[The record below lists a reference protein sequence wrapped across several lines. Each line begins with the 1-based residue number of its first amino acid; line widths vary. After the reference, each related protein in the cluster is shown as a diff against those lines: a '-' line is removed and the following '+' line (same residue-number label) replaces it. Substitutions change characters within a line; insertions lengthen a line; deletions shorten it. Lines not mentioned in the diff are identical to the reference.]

1 MFDERSNGLNENG
14 QAFANNMQNSSGENT
29 QSASD
34 VQNTPAP
41 EFEPINIDEINKAGN
56 ASPVSQQAQQDYSQN
71 NFTPFENQPPVTEE
85 RPVVDSLPNHEPNMT
100 AGTEYY
106 GGTAYTRNVDG
117 NSTSGYEWNDSAAK
131 AYSAK
136 KAKSNS
142 GKGFKIFVGA
152 VLSVFTLSV
161 VALTLM
167 VVNYTVGGGELFNG
181 NTDFSDGLL
190 PDGDAPKSNSTA
202 ADVPDVPASS
212 SNFVVYDKD
221 ELAGQVLT
229 IPQIA
234 AKCSPS
240 SVGIVSQVEVSYSYP
255 FGFGT
260 SKSLS
265 EASGSGFIYS
275 SDGYIIT
282 NHHVIE
288 NAKQVT
294 VILHDGTQHEAE
306 IIGSDSLSD
315 IAVLK
320 ITPAEGTPLTPME
333 IGNSDELVVGESV
346 VAIGCPAGIEFIG
359 TVTDG
364 IVSAINR
371 NVEITDNYGTVQK
384 TMTLIQTNA
393 TINQGNSGG
402 PLINT
407 RGQVIGINTLK
418 LNSSS
423 YEGIGFSIPM
433 NGAMPVIKQ
442 LIEHGKVIERT
453 QDDFAY
459 GKGVIGITGSAISED
474 EAEYYNIP
482 LGVLVVQIDK
492 NSSASKA
499 GLRRGDI
506 ITHYNGKKVSSVE
519 EINEAKGSGRA
530 GEEVTVTVYRDSESG
545 SDEGD
550 TFDITFTLDAQ
561 K

>member
-1 MFDERSNGLNENG
+1 MFDEKNNGFNANENIDN
-14 QAFANNMQNSSGENT
+14 QPI
-29 QSASD
+29 SASHD
-34 VQNTPAP
+34 AQCVDNGNTNAYSNDNAEALDSQNVPDNEYSAPVVQ
-41 EFEPINIDEINKAGN
+41 EPIKVTDSRPSMDYQQYGATTYQPQA
-56 ASPVSQQAQQDYSQN
+56 ASQD
-71 NFTPFENQPPVTEE
+71 
-85 RPVVDSLPNHEPNMT
+85 
-100 AGTEYY
+100 YY
-106 GGTAYTRNVDG
+106 GGVAYTKNVDG
-117 NSTSGYEWNDSAAK
+117 ENKSGYEWNTDANGEKVKS
-131 AYSAK
+131 K
-136 KAKSNS
+136 KEITNS
-142 GKGFKIFVGA
+142 GKGFKIFIGS
-152 VLSVFTLSV
+152 VLTVFTISV
-161 VALTLM
+161 LVLTAMVANQLVTNTTLG
-167 VVNYTVGGGELFNG
+167 VDSTTITVDDSQKDKGVQITSPG
-181 NTDFSDGLL
+181 
-190 PDGDAPKSNSTA
+190 
-202 ADVPDVPASS
+202 VPASS
-212 SNFVVYDKD
+212 SSYVAFDRTEYDG
-221 ELAGQVLT
+221 EILT

-255 FGFGT
+255 FGFGSGT
-260 SKSLS
+260 GVS

-288 NAKQVT
+288 DAKKVT
-294 VILHDGTQHEAE
+294 VILHNSAEYEAQ
-306 IIGSDSLSD
+306 IVGSDSLSD

-320 ITPAEGTPLTPME
+320 INPDKDTPLIPME

-371 NVEITDNYGTVQK
+371 NVEISNDYGTNQK

-393 TINQGNSGG
+393 TINHGNSGG

-418 LNSSS
+418 LSSS
-423 YEGIGFSIPM
+423 TYEGIGFSIPM
-433 NGAMPVIKQ
+433 NGAMPIIKQ

-459 GKGVIGITGSAISED
+459 GKGVIGISGSAISED
-474 EAEYYNIP
+474 ESEYYNIP

-492 NSSASKA
+492 NSSAAKA

-506 ITHYNGKKVSSVE
+506 ITHYNGKKVTSVD
-519 EINEAKGSGRA
+519 EINQAKGSARA
-530 GEEVTVTVYRDSESG
+530 GEQVTVTVYRDSENG
-545 SDEGD
+545 YGD
-550 TFDITFTLDAQ
+550 GETLDITFTLDAQ
-561 K
+561 S

>member
-1 MFDERSNGLNENG
+1 MFDEKNYSFNDNINNTDNMPKEIENATTPADALSCENSNSECQSQDCSNNINEIETEFV
-14 QAFANNMQNSSGENT
+14 QHT
-29 QSASD
+29 QSVSD
-34 VQNTPAP
+34 TQVQSD
-41 EFEPINIDEINKAGN
+41 F
-56 ASPVSQQAQQDYSQN
+56 
-71 NFTPFENQPPVTEE
+71 
-85 RPVVDSLPNHEPNMT
+85 
-100 AGTEYY
+100 Y
-106 GGTAYTRNVDG
+106 GGVAYTKNVDG
-117 NSTSGYEWNDSAAK
+117 ESKNGYEWNANAENNSDKARKNKNDS
-131 AYSAK
+131 S
-136 KAKSNS
+136 
-142 GKGFKIFVGA
+142 KGFRIFIGS
-152 VLSVFTLSV
+152 VLAVFTLSV
-161 VALTLM
+161 VTLTAM
-167 VVNYTVGGGELFNG
+167 VACHVLFNDDAFG
-181 NTDFSDGLL
+181 EKDFFTKNEKHQQSVSVNN
-190 PDGDAPKSNSTA
+190 PEI
-202 ADVPDVPASS
+202 PASTN
-212 SNFVVYDKD
+212 NFVAFDKS
-221 ELAGQVLT
+221 EFEGEALS

-240 SVGIVSQVEVSYSYP
+240 SVGIISQVEVSYSYP

-260 SKSLS
+260 SKGVS

-288 NAKQVT
+288 NAKKVT
-294 VILHDGTQHEAE
+294 VILHDGKELEAE

-320 ITPAEGTPLTPME
+320 VTPDKDTPLIPME
-333 IGNSDELVVGESV
+333 IGNSDELVVGEAV

-364 IVSAINR
+364 IISAINR
-371 NVEITDNYGTVQK
+371 NVEITDSYGATQK

-393 TINQGNSGG
+393 TINHGNSGG

-433 NGAMPVIKQ
+433 NGAMPIIKQ
-442 LIEHGKVIERT
+442 LIEHGKVVERT

-482 LGVLVVQIDK
+482 VGVLVVQIDK
-492 NSSASKA
+492 NSSAAKS

-506 ITHYNGKKVSSVE
+506 ITHYNGKKVTTVD
-519 EINEAKGSGRA
+519 EINQAKGSGRA
-530 GEEVTVTVYRDSESG
+530 GEQVTVTVYRDSESG
-545 SDEGD
+545 TGEGQ
-550 TFDITFTLDAQ
+550 TVDITFTLDSQ

>member
-1 MFDERSNGLNENG
+1 MFDEKNNSFNDNINNTDNMPQEIENETTPADALSSENSNSECHAPDSSFGLNEVESEFV
-14 QAFANNMQNSSGENT
+14 QYT
-29 QSASD
+29 QSVSAPQ
-34 VQNTPAP
+34 VQNDFYGGVAYTK
-41 EFEPINIDEINKAGN
+41 NIDGESKN
-56 ASPVSQQAQQDYSQN
+56 
-71 NFTPFENQPPVTEE
+71 
-85 RPVVDSLPNHEPNMT
+85 
-100 AGTEYY
+100 
-106 GGTAYTRNVDG
+106 
-117 NSTSGYEWNDSAAK
+117 GYEWNTNPENNSDK
-131 AYSAK
+131 ARK
-136 KAKSNS
+136 NKNDS
-142 GKGFKIFVGA
+142 GKGFKIFIGS
-152 VLSVFTLSV
+152 VLTVFTLSV
-161 VALTLM
+161 ITLTAMVAS
-167 VVNYTVGGGELFNG
+167 YIFFNG
-181 NTDFSDGLL
+181 TDNTPAVTEKHEDSV
-190 PDGDAPKSNSTA
+190 TA
-202 ADVPDVPASS
+202 NNPGVPASTN
-212 SNFVVYDKD
+212 NFVAFDKS
-221 ELAGQVLT
+221 EFEGESLS

-240 SVGIVSQVEVSYSYP
+240 SVGIISQVEVSYSYP

-260 SKSLS
+260 SKGIS

-288 NAKQVT
+288 NAKKVT
-294 VILHDGTQHEAE
+294 VILHDGKELEAE
-306 IIGSDSLSD
+306 IVGSDSLSD

-320 ITPAEGTPLTPME
+320 ITPDKDTQLIPME
-333 IGNSDELVVGESV
+333 IGNSDELVVGEAV

-364 IVSAINR
+364 IISAINR
-371 NVEITDNYGTVQK
+371 NVEIADSYGTTQK

-393 TINQGNSGG
+393 TINHGNSGG

-433 NGAMPVIKQ
+433 NGAMTIIKQ

-459 GKGVIGITGSAISED
+459 GKGIIGITGSAISED

-482 LGVLVVQIDK
+482 VGVLVVQIDK
-492 NSSASKA
+492 NSSAAKS

-506 ITHYNGKKVSSVE
+506 ITHYNGKKVTTVD
-519 EINEAKGSGRA
+519 EINQAKGSGRA
-530 GEEVTVTVYRDSESG
+530 GEQVTVTIYRDSENG
-545 SDEGD
+545 TGD
-550 TFDITFTLDAQ
+550 GQTVDITFTLDSQ

>member
-1 MFDERSNGLNENG
+1 MFDEKNENING
-14 QAFANNMQNSSGENT
+14 MSGNDDTQPALPQSQA
-29 QSASD
+29 
-34 VQNTPAP
+34 QNTEAADYPQNEQSEGLLVPEETVINAEPVIQQQPTPEAPPSESAP
-41 EFEPINIDEINKAGN
+41 EN
-56 ASPVSQQAQQDYSQN
+56 A
-71 NFTPFENQPPVTEE
+71 FQPTVGY
-85 RPVVDSLPNHEPNMT
+85 V
-100 AGTEYY
+100 
-106 GGTAYTRNVDG
+106 GGTAYTSNVDG
-117 NSTSGYEWNDSAAK
+117 DSKQGYEWNSKDEADIK
-131 AYSAK
+131 ADGK
-136 KAKSNS
+136 KKKSS
-142 GKGFKIFVGA
+142 DKGFKIFVGSMLTIFTVS
-152 VLSVFTLSV
+152 VLVLTVLVISHVANGYVDFDASVKI
-161 VALTLM
+161 
-167 VVNYTVGGGELFNG
+167 NGEQVIG
-181 NTDFSDGLL
+181 NSQEEEHDG
-190 PDGDAPKSNSTA
+190 PQITSPGVS
-202 ADVPDVPASS
+202 ASS
-212 SNFVVYDKD
+212 SNYVVYDS
-221 ELAGQVLT
+221 ELKANGHLT
-229 IPQIA
+229 IPEIA

-240 SVGIVSQVEVSYSYP
+240 SVGIVSEVEVSYTYP

-260 SKSLS
+260 QKGVS

-275 SDGYIIT
+275 ADGYIIT

-288 NAKQVT
+288 NASKVT
-294 VILHDGTQHEAE
+294 VILHDSTQYEAE
-306 IIGSDSLSD
+306 VIGSDSLSD

-320 ITPAEGTPLTPME
+320 ITPDESSKLIPME

-371 NVEITDNYGTVQK
+371 NVEISDNYGSTQK

-393 TINQGNSGG
+393 TINHGNSGG

-433 NGAMPVIKQ
+433 NGAMPIIKQ

-453 QDDFAY
+453 QEDFAY
-459 GKGVIGITGSAISED
+459 GKGVIGITGSPISED

-492 NSSASKA
+492 SSSAARA

-506 ITHYNGKKVSSVE
+506 ITHYNGKEVTSVQD
-519 EINEAKGSGRA
+519 INDAKGNARA

-545 SDEGD
+545 LESGE
-550 TFDITFTLDAQ
+550 TIDITFKLDVQ
-561 K
+561 Q

>member
-1 MFDERSNGLNENG
+1 K
-14 QAFANNMQNSSGENT
+14 T
-29 QSASD
+29 
-34 VQNTPAP
+34 
-41 EFEPINIDEINKAGN
+41 
-56 ASPVSQQAQQDYSQN
+56 
-71 NFTPFENQPPVTEE
+71 
-85 RPVVDSLPNHEPNMT
+85 
-100 AGTEYY
+100 
-106 GGTAYTRNVDG
+106 
-117 NSTSGYEWNDSAAK
+117 
-131 AYSAK
+131 
-136 KAKSNS
+136 NS
-142 GKGFKIFVGA
+142 GKGFKIYIGS
-152 VLSVFTLSV
+152 VLTVFTISV
-161 VALTLM
+161 LVLTAMVANQLVTNTTLG
-167 VVNYTVGGGELFNG
+167 VDSTTITVDDSQKDKGVQITSPG
-181 NTDFSDGLL
+181 
-190 PDGDAPKSNSTA
+190 
-202 ADVPDVPASS
+202 VPASS
-212 SNFVVYDKD
+212 SSYVAFDRTEYDG
-221 ELAGQVLT
+221 EILT

-255 FGFGT
+255 FGFGSGT
-260 SKSLS
+260 GVS

-288 NAKQVT
+288 DAKKVT
-294 VILHDGTQHEAE
+294 VILHNSAEYEAQ
-306 IIGSDSLSD
+306 IVGSDSLSD

-320 ITPAEGTPLTPME
+320 INPDKDTPLIPME

-371 NVEITDNYGTVQK
+371 NVEISNDYGTNQK

-393 TINQGNSGG
+393 TINHGNSGG

-418 LNSSS
+418 LSSS
-423 YEGIGFSIPM
+423 TYEGIGFSIPM
-433 NGAMPVIKQ
+433 NGAMPIIKQ

-459 GKGVIGITGSAISED
+459 GKGVIGISGSAISED
-474 EAEYYNIP
+474 ESEYYNIP

-492 NSSASKA
+492 NSSAAKA

-506 ITHYNGKKVSSVE
+506 ITHYNGKKVTSVD
-519 EINEAKGSGRA
+519 EINQAKGSARA
-530 GEEVTVTVYRDSESG
+530 GEQVTVTVYRDSENG
-545 SDEGD
+545 YGD
-550 TFDITFTLDAQ
+550 GETLDITFTLDAQ
-561 K
+561 S